1 MVKNNFVKTNE
12 EIEIMKKSGKICA
25 QALRKVLDNVKVG
38 ISCNTLDIIAQEEVE
53 KLGATPSF
61 KTVEDYKYTICT
73 TVNAQVVHGL
83 PTNRI
88 LQDGD
93 IIGIDIGALYNG
105 FHSDLAISVP
115 VGKIT
120 KDEQKFLD
128 IGKNTLQKAIN
139 EAKVGNR
146 IGDISATI
154 QEVIEGAGYSIVKSL
169 TGHGI
174 GKELHEEPMIPG
186 FGKKGTGSK
195 ILENMTIA
203 IEVIYAQGS
212 GEVGLEKDNWTISTK
227 DNSLGGLFE
236 KTIAVKGGGPIVLT
250 PYL

>member
-154 QEVIEGAGYSIVKSL
+154 Q
-169 TGHGI
+169 
-174 GKELHEEPMIPG
+174 
-186 FGKKGTGSK
+186 
-195 ILENMTIA
+195 
-203 IEVIYAQGS
+203 
-212 GEVGLEKDNWTISTK
+212 
-227 DNSLGGLFE
+227 
-236 KTIAVKGGGPIVLT
+236 
-250 PYL
+250 